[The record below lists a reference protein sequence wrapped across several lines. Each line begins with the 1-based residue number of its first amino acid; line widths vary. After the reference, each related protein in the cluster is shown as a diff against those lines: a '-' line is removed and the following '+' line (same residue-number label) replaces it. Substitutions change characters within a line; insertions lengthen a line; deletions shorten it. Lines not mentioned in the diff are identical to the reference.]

1 MFDVRSF
8 WAQAARVQ
16 TVFNHGLATVNG
28 PWHCWR
34 SVRFSILFLFAL
46 VTGDSVI
53 AQEQEK
59 RLEQRLL
66 GKPDLGKVFDSR
78 QGSTFGRQS
87 FATGTARVRDFYF
100 TQKFAPKDYDT
111 RAYGGTKGSWF
122 GDFKFSTREAG
133 TKGNYEIPNAAKK
146 ADTKTLPVSD
156 ARENSKTMA
165 TAAYAKRD
173 RPYLGPE
180 ANRVHRPIPGGQVG
194 WSGDLRPMTIDD
206 VRELLNKNK

>member
-1 MFDVRSF
+1 M
-8 WAQAARVQ
+8 
-16 TVFNHGLATVNG
+16 
-28 PWHCWR
+28 
-34 SVRFSILFLFAL
+34 RFSILFFFVL
-46 VTGDSVI
+46 GGSII

-59 RLEQRLL
+59 TVAQRVL
-66 GKPDLGKVFDSR
+66 GKPDPLKVFDVR

-87 FATGTARVRDFYF
+87 FVTGTARVKNFYF

-122 GDFKFSTREAG
+122 GDFKFATREAG

-180 ANRVHRPIPGGQVG
+180 ANRVHRPITAGQVG

>member
-1 MFDVRSF
+1 MATRRFSRSF
-8 WAQAARVQ
+8 
-16 TVFNHGLATVNG
+16 NHALATANG

-34 SVRFSILFLFAL
+34 SVRFSILFFFT
-46 VTGDSVI
+46 VMGGSVI

-59 RLEQRLL
+59 TLEQRLL
-66 GKPDLGKVFDSR
+66 GKPDEKAFDLR

-87 FATGTARVRDFYF
+87 FVTGTARVKNFYF

-111 RAYGGTKGSWF
+111 RAYGGTKSSWF
-122 GDFKFSTREAG
+122 GNFKFSTREAG
-133 TKGNYEIPNAAKK
+133 TKGNYEIPNATKK

-156 ARENSKTMA
+156 ARENSKTMS
-165 TAAYAKRD
+165 TTAYAKRD

-180 ANRVHRPIPGGQVG
+180 ANRLHRTVPANGQVG
-194 WSGDLRPMTIDD
+194 WTGDLRPMTIDD